1 MQLWLR
7 VLHIIGVVFWI
18 GGSVTV
24 GLLGAAAAQNKDALK
39 AARGTAL
46 KVATPGM
53 ILAWL
58 GGLVMFGVSISVY
71 AKAGWMHGKI
81 TLALVAAGLTGVL
94 SGKLRKAA
102 AGEEVSA
109 STLRNLSI
117 GILVIAIL
125 NIVLAKFGNVWMPAA
140 VG

>member
-24 GLLGAAAAQNKDALK
+24 GLIGAAAAQNKDALK
-39 AARGTAL
+39 AARSVAL

-71 AKAGWMHGKI
+71 ARAGWMHGKI
-81 TLALVAAGLTGVL
+81 TLALVAAALTGVL

-125 NIVLAKFGNVWMPAA
+125 NIVLAKFGNVWMPPS